1 MAVTTDIM
9 RTWRGPRTV
18 MRDLLNHGQR
28 EDRALAYLMAACIMI
43 FIAQWPR
50 LSRIAAGFD
59 GTGAEAQELSQLVA
73 YQFYGW
79 LMIWPLMFY
88 AIAAAAHVAAKVFGG
103 QGDWYGARLALFWAL
118 LATTPMAL
126 LYGLMAGFLG
136 SVAWSN
142 LVGGLWLLS
151 FVVIWISCQREAGRV
166 R

>member
-59 GTGAEAQELSQLVA
+59 GTGAETQELSQLVGTA
-73 YQFYGW
+73 CSKLHAFERVWQKESTVA
-79 LMIWPLMFY
+79 PLVCT
-88 AIAAAAHVAAKVFGG
+88 I
-103 QGDWYGARLALFWAL
+103 
-118 LATTPMAL
+118 
-126 LYGLMAGFLG
+126 
-136 SVAWSN
+136 
-142 LVGGLWLLS
+142 
-151 FVVIWISCQREAGRV
+151 VV
-166 R
+166 